1 MISAALPDPPPRCPS
16 PTLLHHLR
24 SSPPAAPRP
33 EPRRPRIIH
42 HSKGNSNGDHTPAA
56 GASLA
61 SPAVVAAAVA
71 AASRGVAK
79 QEEEEE
85 SGAAV
90 EGVEAAAKDP
100 GHDGLPVPPP
110 RHSRKRPAR
119 PPIPEEG
126 GVAAARAE
134 EETDAGKGNGVA
146 AGVLHPWERSKR
158 NGGGS
163 APLGRRSLRASRD
176 SLCPTVCAP
185 ADPAEEACDD
195 DDKADHWLL
204 LPRRALAMDER
215 QLRQDLAGLRFS
227 MNLLDGQGAGSGNVW
242 LSGVVPVDSGAPQ
255 PPARQHQTQGSPPAT
270 APLKSP
276 TTVTT
281 PPGSRPTSHKGEV
294 SAHNLPAGS
303 GRGLDGLEDSGVGDS
318 NSDPFDSITLADSG
332 KENAGALAGGLSP
345 KDREERLR
353 TLRDRQNEERQRKLE
368 ELKQQALAAQKFRE
382 QKEEERRRRIEQLR
396 ERDEGRR
403 LQVEERKRQIW
414 EAERDRREAILRKN
428 QTVEKIVSSLSSK
441 SACNRANILEREAR
455 IEAKRKNE
463 RSSIVFAFGSSTPR
477 MLEPADTGGSFWGS
491 RRATSTTNV
500 MFSSMV
506 GSTGSSGGGD
516 KGSSGSGLVTS
527 QGGVPAT
534 SSTSLSRR
542 SSERELIGGVMS
554 ASMPA
559 GSKKRAVSAHALD
572 RKPGDELRS
581 STSMYEVFCW
591 SDLESGV
598 AEGTPLVGATS
609 DKSTEPNQVLSSP
622 LAAPQD
628 TYTLYDPSSPA
639 LGHGTA
645 ASCHTHPLKDGLP
658 KRNAKLAP
666 FGPYEKISSSRGS
679 SRTWGTDLWVG
690 QEAVSAGGMIFTG
703 DEGDGQS
710 RTSTFSPY
718 GPSPR
723 ARKKTDLMPT
733 IPSPRGSGGDGLHQK
748 ARHKSPGRAFSMTRL
763 DQLARPRVYNHP
775 AETTSATSN
784 DTHHH
789 HLVAR
794 RASRELGGRHSL
806 GGVADR
812 SVSKSTSHLAGSG
825 GASGQKQAPQERP
838 LRRTD
843 ASRSMSHL
851 GSSPS
856 QGTMPPLVP
865 RLTRAER
872 LRRRARE
879 VGAAAK
885 AETGKV
891 TPPGVAR
898 SGDATPSSPSRPL
911 SALSVHSS
919 AGSGV
924 SLRHRP
930 HLPLSPASH
939 VTPLASPTSAPF
951 TRKPRPVSIAI
962 TGVSHEP
969 TMSPVGSRDIR
980 SSSRTSSDN
989 RSRTQS
995 SAEKDAGTKPPKPP
1009 SAKKAAP
1016 KPAESVAQPKKSTP
1030 AATEKQQSAKVTTKT
1045 FPKASPIHSPAE
1057 PVQQQKA
1064 ITEPEEEVKEK
1075 PGKED
1080 EMVTS
1085 IDGMEK
1091 QDEMKPVEGE
1101 ADEGYVDEEK
1111 EGKMEEKAELE
1122 EKEEKQVI
1130 EEKDM
1135 DKELDK
1141 GSQESSQDVDMTASM
1156 IARTRI
1162 TTEEEAKAALAER
1175 RRLAREQAE
1184 REAELERLRLEEEQ
1198 RLEEERQR
1206 KEEEE
1211 QRRAE
1216 AEQLR
1221 LLEEASRLEKER
1233 LQQAIEEAQKRE
1245 REEAQRREEE
1255 ARARAEKEEQD
1266 KKAREEAERQRQE
1279 MEERLKKE
1287 EEERQMRR
1295 KRVEAIMLRTRAKAA
1310 TPTSTPTKGGEDKED
1325 TPSEER
1331 KEISDQPQ
1339 SSVMGEDEEQMM
1351 MLQGAG
1357 DGQRVTAGESS
1368 ASSSEPTTTEGS
1380 PSNQGTSPGHPVSSR
1395 NDAENSVN
1403 SGTNLLI
1410 GDSDV
1415 NPLQAMLNNNGTEIS
1430 KPKLQTNGHR
1440 NGMDF
1445 GPAFANVDDVR
1456 LNNTAN
1462 NLLDLSEFDVHLQQ
1476 TQQLPLSGSGS
1487 NAFSYSKQLSHEDN
1501 VNSNAHA
1508 PPSSMGA
1515 PHQPS
1520 IPSAPLQSVTGELDT
1535 IIPTGSTLQEDSLSS
1550 AKRQDKNATIVDLL
1564 S

>member
-281 PPGSRPTSHKGEV
+281 PPGSRPTSHKGGNQTIHWFACIGGNSEKSSSEV

-748 ARHKSPGRAFSMTRL
+748 ARHKS
-763 DQLARPRVYNHP
+763 
-775 AETTSATSN
+775 
-784 DTHHH
+784 
-789 HLVAR
+789 
-794 RASRELGGRHSL
+794 
-806 GGVADR
+806 
-812 SVSKSTSHLAGSG
+812 
-825 GASGQKQAPQERP
+825 
-838 LRRTD
+838 
-843 ASRSMSHL
+843 
-851 GSSPS
+851 
-856 QGTMPPLVP
+856 
-865 RLTRAER
+865 
-872 LRRRARE
+872 
-879 VGAAAK
+879 
-885 AETGKV
+885 
-891 TPPGVAR
+891 PGVAR

>member
-281 PPGSRPTSHKGEV
+281 PPGSRPTSHKGGNQTIHWFACIGGNSEKSSSEV

-572 RKPGDELRS
+572 RKPGD
-581 STSMYEVFCW
+581 
-591 SDLESGV
+591 
-598 AEGTPLVGATS
+598 
-609 DKSTEPNQVLSSP
+609 
-622 LAAPQD
+622 
-628 TYTLYDPSSPA
+628 
-639 LGHGTA
+639 
-645 ASCHTHPLKDGLP
+645 
-658 KRNAKLAP
+658 
-666 FGPYEKISSSRGS
+666 
-679 SRTWGTDLWVG
+679 
-690 QEAVSAGGMIFTG
+690 